1 MEVLGT
7 VEELE
12 IYHNGTTETTT
23 LGKDVINNT
32 QSSIADLLLLHDRE
46 VQLLEMLHSDEKIYK
61 VIKGEFSSDGYD
73 FESVKHSDILHPVDS
88 YNLIKRTARTW
99 KRIGAMINNENEQL
113 RSTVLETIKSFPEWE
128 TSRFAIALG
137 ILNIQKYYDLNPEDL
152 ANGILHDHFNNV
164 TFYARTRLGV
174 GDAKLLAEVALE
186 DEVEN
191 LVGAVQWLKI
201 FPRLRKHYMKLAI
214 RHDDLINNDP
224 KKALSKHILTAE
236 VPFEKTVKK
245 VTEIRILN
253 DKEKSRCPP
262 FTGDNLSNCDGR
274 CLEFNRASDIANL
287 CQGDRSLRPPEKDI
301 DVKCEH
307 LHYQDPFLR
316 LLPFKLEN
324 ANTEGNY
331 VAMIHGLMTE
341 QEVERMKVKAKGH
354 MKATPYSVG
363 DENQD
368 FSYKRN
374 SKIKY
379 VSERNDQLAR
389 TVTSRLE
396 KALAFKIFTP
406 EYRFSSENYQLMN
419 YGFGGLISLHLD
431 SSSGHQTFD
440 NDIGGGRFTTAM
452 IYLSNLAS
460 GGFTVFPKLGL
471 FFKPRAGDLLFWN
484 LKRTDAST
492 DERLKARKIF
502 VNYYYFA
509 IIFRMQHIGC
519 PVLYGDKWILNK
531 WIRWS
536 SQMFTFNC
544 FLPKGG
550 NYPSNLDVVRAQM

>member
-1 MEVLGT
+1 MGKVQ
-7 VEELE
+7 ELE

-23 LGKDVINNT
+23 GGKDVINNT

-46 VQLLEMLHSDEKIYK
+46 TQLLEMLKSDEKISK
-61 VIKGEFSSDGYD
+61 VIKEEFSSDGFD

-99 KRIGAMINNENEQL
+99 KRIGAMMNIEKEQL
-113 RSTVLETIKSFPEWE
+113 RSTVLETIESFPDWE
-128 TSRFAIALG
+128 TSRFAVALG
-137 ILNIQKYYDLNPEDL
+137 ILNIHKYYELKPEDL
-152 ANGILHDHFNNV
+152 VNGILHDHFNNV
-164 TFYARTRLGV
+164 TYYARTRLGV
-174 GDAKLLAEVALE
+174 GDAKLISEVALD

-201 FPRLRKHYMKLAI
+201 FPKLRKRYMKLAI
-214 RHDDLINNDP
+214 RHDDLINYDP
-224 KKALSKHILTAE
+224 KMALSKHILTAE
-236 VPFEKTVKK
+236 VPFEQTVFEK
-245 VTEIRILN
+245 TEIRRLN
-253 DKEKSRCPP
+253 DLEKSRCPP
-262 FTGDNLSNCDGR
+262 FSGENLSNCLGR
-274 CLEFNRASDIANL
+274 CLEFNRASDIAKL
-287 CQGDRSLRPPEKDI
+287 CQGNRSLRPPEKDI

-341 QEVERMKVKAKGH
+341 QEVERMKNKAKGH

-363 DENQD
+363 DENHD

-471 FFKPRAGDLLFWN
+471 FFEPRAGDLLFWN

-492 DERLKARKIF
+492 DERLEGRKIF
-502 VNYYYFA
+502 
-509 IIFRMQHIGC
+509 I
-519 PVLYGDKWILNK
+519 K
-531 WIRWS
+531 
-536 SQMFTFNC
+536 
-544 FLPKGG
+544 
-550 NYPSNLDVVRAQM
+550 

>member
-99 KRIGAMINNENEQL
+99 KRIGALINNENEQL

-137 ILNIQKYYDLNPEDL
+137 ILNIQKYYDLKPEDL
-152 ANGILHDHFNNV
+152 VNGILHDHFNNV
-164 TFYARTRLGV
+164 TYYARTRLGV

-201 FPRLRKHYMKLAI
+201 FPRLRKRYMKLAI

-262 FTGDNLSNCDGR
+262 FTGENLSNCDGR

-287 CQGDRSLRPPEKDI
+287 CQGDSVSISITRIRS
-301 DVKCEH
+301 
-307 LHYQDPFLR
+307 
-316 LLPFKLEN
+316 
-324 ANTEGNY
+324 
-331 VAMIHGLMTE
+331 
-341 QEVERMKVKAKGH
+341 
-354 MKATPYSVG
+354 S
-363 DENQD
+363 D
-368 FSYKRN
+368 FSP
-374 SKIKY
+374 S
-379 VSERNDQLAR
+379 SWR
-389 TVTSRLE
+389 TPTLRVTMWR
-396 KALAFKIFTP
+396 
-406 EYRFSSENYQLMN
+406 
-419 YGFGGLISLHLD
+419 
-431 SSSGHQTFD
+431 
-440 NDIGGGRFTTAM
+440 
-452 IYLSNLAS
+452 
-460 GGFTVFPKLGL
+460 
-471 FFKPRAGDLLFWN
+471 
-484 LKRTDAST
+484 
-492 DERLKARKIF
+492 
-502 VNYYYFA
+502 
-509 IIFRMQHIGC
+509 
-519 PVLYGDKWILNK
+519 
-531 WIRWS
+531 
-536 SQMFTFNC
+536 
-544 FLPKGG
+544 
-550 NYPSNLDVVRAQM
+550 